1 MDNKKTA
8 VLIPEEDIVVNFAVT
23 DDKPFN
29 KCFECRSFRNGCS
42 GPNLFAMGIGRAC
55 EFLQMTRVFLKY
67 SYQHVSDGTSIS
79 LPTVK
84 RTLTGKNADPGYFT
98 MKALSDFLVGD
109 PNGKSPCA
117 IPDIVPDDSA
127 ARMYEAAKELE
138 RALADNE
145 DYRIALDNIHAS
157 YNAEMQIIRE
167 DAQKKIDYLVA
178 QVGRL
183 RIEVD
188 NWHAESAQK
197 SKIID
202 KLLDG

>member
-1 MDNKKTA
+1 M
-8 VLIPEEDIVVNFAVT
+8 
-23 DDKPFN
+23 
-29 KCFECRSFRNGCS
+29 
-42 GPNLFAMGIGRAC
+42 
-55 EFLQMTRVFLKY
+55 
-67 SYQHVSDGTSIS
+67 SDGTSIS

-188 NWHAESAQK
+188 NWHAENAQK

>member
-1 MDNKKTA
+1 MYKEKNS
-8 VLIPEEDIVVNFAVT
+8 VLIPEEDIVVSFAVT

-55 EFLQMTRVFLKY
+55 EFLQMARVFLKY
-67 SYQHVSDGTSIS
+67 SYQDVTDGTGIS

-84 RTLTGKNADPGYFT
+84 RTLTGKNTDPGYFT
-98 MKALSDFLVGD
+98 MKTLSDFLVGD
-109 PNGKSPCA
+109 PSCKSPCA

-127 ARMYEAAKELE
+127 ARLYEAAKELE

-183 RIEVD
+183 RAEVD
-188 NWHAESAQK
+188 TWHIENERK

-202 KLLDG
+202 RLLDG